1 MSVDIDK
8 PELIAVANGLRIV
21 SHPSRL
27 AIALLL
33 LDGPCAVSEIEAT
46 LSLRQPNLSQ
56 HLGILRDANLL
67 SATRQAKSVV
77 YELADGL
84 PRELVRALSGAI
96 DRVNRPSQATP
107 NAKSQTATSSAHET
121 KPAAATPAAASAD
134 KPASAPATHGAP
146 LRATSAESDDGL
158 LFAHVLQRRTDA

>member
-84 PRELVRALSGAI
+84 PRELVHALSGAI
-96 DRVNRPSQATP
+96 DRVNRPSRATP
-107 NAKSQTATSSAHET
+107 NAKSRTATSGAQES
-121 KPAAATPAAASAD
+121 KPAATPAAASAD
-134 KPASAPATHGAP
+134 KPVSVPATHGSP